1 MHDIS
6 GIWVLIPVVS
16 VAGFY
21 IMVALI
27 VWVVVNGRKARA
39 AMRADVQT
47 RMIDKFSASPEFV
60 AFLQTDQ
67 GKDFVKSLE
76 ENPRGQGAERILGGV
91 TRSVVLSILG
101 LGFLALDLTSAG
113 DEGFT
118 IAGCILLALGIG
130 YFIATIVTY
139 RMSKSWGLLPRE
151 SATTAVEPRP

>member
-1 MHDIS
+1 MHDIP
-6 GIWVLIPVVS
+6 GLWILIPVVS

-60 AFLQTDQ
+60 TFLQTDQ
-67 GKDFVKSLE
+67 GKDFVKSFE
-76 ENPRGQGAERILGGV
+76 ENPRAQGAERILSGV

-101 LGFLALDLTSAG
+101 LGFLAINLTSAA
-113 DEGFT
+113 DEGFA
-118 IAGCILLALGIG
+118 IAGWILLALGVG

-139 RMSKSWGLLPRE
+139 RMSKSWGLLPR
-151 SATTAVEPRP
+151 ANTTTTVEPRS